1 MICESRLWHRIK
13 QLETKGLTS
22 PFRVYPFPNNPYVE
36 DVTGKWRKMEQKWTK
51 DLDNG
56 NDVEVEILV
65 SYRDDGITPI
75 MLRTNTIVN
84 GVKQKPQKFKN

>member
-56 NDVEVEILV
+56 NDVEVEILLT
-65 SYRDDGITPI
+65 YDGSGKTPTVL
-75 MLRTNTIVN
+75 MGEFKVN
-84 GVKQKPQKFKN
+84 NGEPIEFEFDN